1 MSNDHSAR
9 RQRSVTGA
17 DGRAAQSPEM
27 DRRYFL
33 RRLGVAAAGAAV
45 LGGAAY
51 GIDSLVAGS
60 SGAAGGRGGN
70 STGGSG
76 RPGSSLPTSTSK
88 PPATSTTVPPGEL
101 PALPTAEWL
110 IEENS
115 RPGTRQWTGV
125 GTDYQ
130 GELEGFTDHV
140 SATAGDE
147 VTVFVNTAAPS
158 LHVEIYRM
166 GWYDGNG
173 ARLIATTQ
181 TARGLKQAAPERTSG
196 VNLVEC
202 HWKPTITFRV
212 EKDWP
217 PGNYLLRLV
226 ASTGVGQWVP
236 LTIRDDNSTAAIV
249 MQNSVTTWQA
259 YNLWG
264 GYSLYYG
271 RAPGGSQSYSD
282 RARIVSF
289 DRPYPY
295 HWAAGAADWLGNE
308 LPFLMFAE
316 RHGLDLAY
324 WTDVDLHEH
333 PERLLR
339 HKALVSLGHDE
350 YWSEEMRDGALR
362 GLAQG
367 VNFAFLGANAC
378 YRHIRCEASPTGSA
392 RRVICYKDGTEDPLN
407 GVDNAAVTWNWE
419 DGPDPRPESV
429 LIGDMYQSYGGS
441 GPMIVADQRAWVF
454 RGTGLTD
461 GNHLANVIGSEFD
474 AYVPAL
480 PGPRNLDVLCHS
492 PTPSASG
499 NGFADMT
506 WFTAPGGG
514 GVFASGTASYVAKLW
529 DNQSSLPT
537 SWAFRPV
544 PGVTEPLSRI
554 TLNVLAVLGEEP
566 ASKSF
571 PSASNWQRFYKPDS
585 AGVAR
590 NDV

>member
-1 MSNDHSAR
+1 
-9 RQRSVTGA
+9 
-17 DGRAAQSPEM
+17 M
-27 DRRYFL
+27 DRRFFL
-33 RRLGVAAAGAAV
+33 RRLGVAAAGVAV
-45 LGGAAY
+45 IAGAGY
-51 GIDSLVAGS
+51 GIDRLVEGSGGAGTE
-60 SGAAGGRGGN
+60 AGGTSGD
-70 STGGSG
+70 TGQK
-76 RPGSSLPTSTSK
+76 PTTTSSA
-88 PPATSTTVPPGEL
+88 PATSTTVRPGEF

-110 IEENS
+110 VEENS
-115 RPGTRQWTGV
+115 RPGTRKWTGV
-125 GTDYQ
+125 GTNYQ

-140 SATAGDE
+140 SATHGDE
-147 VTVFVNTAAPS
+147 VTLYVNTVEPR

-166 GWYDGNG
+166 GWYGGSG
-173 ARLIATTQ
+173 ARLVRTT
-181 TARGLKQAAPERTSG
+181 ASVKGIKQPAPGFTSG
-196 VNLVEC
+196 VNTVEC
-202 HWKPTITFRV
+202 HWKPTLTFRV
-212 EKDWP
+212 ENDWP

-226 ASTGVGQWVP
+226 ASSGQGQWVP
-236 LTIRDDNSTAAIV
+236 LTIRDDHSTAAIV

-271 RAPGGSQSYSD
+271 QASGGGQSYAD
-282 RARIVSF
+282 RARVVSF

-324 WTDVDLHEH
+324 WTDLDFHAH
-333 PERLLR
+333 PERLLK

-350 YWSEEMRDGALR
+350 YWSQEMRDGALHA
-362 GLAQG
+362 LASG

-378 YRHIRCEASPTGSA
+378 YRHIRCEASPAGA
-392 RRVICYKDGTEDPLN
+392 NRRVICYKDGSEDPLN

-429 LIGDMYQSYGGS
+429 LVGAMYQSYGGS
-441 GPMIVADQRAWVF
+441 GPMIVADHSAWVF
-454 RGTGLTD
+454 RGTGVAA
-461 GNHLANVIGSEFD
+461 GERFANVIGSEFD
-474 AYVPAL
+474 AYVPVL

-492 PTPSASG
+492 PTSSASG
-499 NGFADMT
+499 KGFADVT
-506 WFTAPGGG
+506 WFTADGGG
-514 GVFASGTASYVAKLW
+514 GVFASGTASYVGKLW
-529 DNQSSLPT
+529 DNEAALPT
-537 SWAFRPV
+537 SWAFRPIA
-544 PGVTEPLSRI
+544 GVTEPLTRT

-571 PSASNWQRFYKPDS
+571 PSAGNWEGFYKPTW